1 MEHRKPKTPLCWQS
15 GGDYDLKWTAGS
27 NAKTL
32 QYSPVGVIL
41 CHLGVK
47 YKSYCGD
54 VGRTYLIDPPA
65 EARARVQGSGLRV
78 RDAGLRVE
86 G

>member
-1 MEHRKPKTPLCWQS
+1 MQS
-15 GGDYDLKWTAGS
+15 GGVYDLKWTAGANDTKLS
-27 NAKTL
+27 
-32 QYSPVGVIL
+32 YSPVGIIL

-65 EARARVQGSGLRV
+65 EVNAEHHPAWLALFYLAIQ
-78 RDAGLRVE
+78 RVE
-86 G
+86 